1 MKGILTF
8 LASVTAAMA
17 ALALAVPEGREN
29 PFAVW
34 KRPIKPV
41 APEYEVSV
49 GGRKV
54 DLLPVKVTIAKQV
67 PDPNDWG
74 GTYWVASFPCA
85 SGDVVRVKSLAD
97 AMDDVQQDRHEDDGV
112 DQRDGD
118 DHGRGAVRLDG
129 TVERRQAGGLGG
141 LVVGEVLRAGVE
153 PDVDDVLGGDVG
165 VAQEIVEDQVH
176 IGPAHAGL
184 SVSRLPLASE

>member
-8 LASVTAAMA
+8 LASVTATMA

-54 DLLPVKVTIAKQV
+54 DLLPVKVTIAKQE

-74 GTYWVASFPCA
+74 GT
-85 SGDVVRVKSLAD
+85 
-97 AMDDVQQDRHEDDGV
+97 
-112 DQRDGD
+112 
-118 DHGRGAVRLDG
+118 
-129 TVERRQAGGLGG
+129 
-141 LVVGEVLRAGVE
+141 
-153 PDVDDVLGGDVG
+153 
-165 VAQEIVEDQVH
+165 
-176 IGPAHAGL
+176 
-184 SVSRLPLASE
+184 